1 MGVLQSLLGR
11 SWNHLNTTLRM
22 MESMKIAQRSTH
34 PHNKILYHFERMSF
48 LFVLSTKLMPPLK
61 VNLVS
66 SFSLITSSFMAPVQ
80 IRIDPVSEKSLVALR
95 LRQFK
100 RGCLG
105 RGLLSE
111 KTFVRKDMKKQT
123 PPRSTKLLLVLK
135 GGLHST
141 EVAFLLLAQ
150 HPRV

>member
-1 MGVLQSLLGR
+1 MQLVSNFNVGINAVGLVSYGC
-11 SWNHLNTTLRM
+11 TTIFIGEILDTLKYYTQTSRM
-22 MESMKIAQRSTH
+22 LESMKIAQRSTH
-34 PHNKILYHFERMSF
+34 PHNKILYHIERMSF

-105 RGLLSE
+105 R
-111 KTFVRKDMKKQT
+111 
-123 PPRSTKLLLVLK
+123 
-135 GGLHST
+135 
-141 EVAFLLLAQ
+141 
-150 HPRV
+150 